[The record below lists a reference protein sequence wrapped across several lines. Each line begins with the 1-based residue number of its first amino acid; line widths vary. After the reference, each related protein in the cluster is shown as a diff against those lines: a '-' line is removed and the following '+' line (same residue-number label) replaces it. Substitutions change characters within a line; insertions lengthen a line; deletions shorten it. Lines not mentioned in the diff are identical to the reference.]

1 MLCSLA
7 VDDHVRSQPPARRG
21 LFAFPGV
28 LMPPVLDMDALL
40 SGTQAAGVARVT
52 VAAIVNWRNRGWLPV
67 ATDEHGSQIRD
78 DRGRPRYRLRAVL
91 EAEKLTAARCEVVA
105 PRLARRSPARL
116 AA

>member
-1 MLCSLA
+1 MLPVSGQESRSL
-7 VDDHVRSQPPARRG
+7 RPAG
-21 LFAFPGV
+21 GFFAFTGV

-40 SGTQAAGVARVT
+40 SGTQAAAVARVT

-67 ATDEHGSQIRD
+67 AVDEHGHQIRD
-78 DRGRPRYRLRAVL
+78 TRGRPRYRLRAVL